1 MKTHTHRGEENGPMP
16 ENELLVKVSS
26 LDYTASALTHYETE
40 LAVTECA
47 WEGGGYGQV
56 K

>member
-1 MKTHTHRGEENGPMP
+1 MKTHTHRGEENGPMSQ
-16 ENELLVKVSS
+16 NELLLKVSS
-26 LDYTASALTHYETE
+26 LDYTASALNHYETE
-40 LAVTECA
+40 RVVTECA